1 MLIFFYFFFVVT
13 IHSFAKTPTGGQS
26 YTVVDSIEEGTTF
39 NLQYIPNNN
48 SVKLH
53 VCSVLNEDYIRNI
66 KDVYNEQ
73 FEDVIKRPYC
83 PEYCQHNAHMYNLLF
98 KDLKTRTMFIDFCK
112 LIQT

>member
-1 MLIFFYFFFVVT
+1 MHKRIIFIMLIFFYFFFVVT

-53 VCSVLNEDYIRNI
+53 VCSVLNEDYIRNELSSNTPLKFNSQVYDKAGNVKQVKFTI
-66 KDVYNEQ
+66 K
-73 FEDVIKRPYC
+73 IK
-83 PEYCQHNAHMYNLLF
+83 
-98 KDLKTRTMFIDFCK
+98 KK
-112 LIQT
+112 